1 MATRRTT
8 EDRSLAWPSRRLT
21 VGALT
26 LLGSWLCLAS
36 AARPQEGAPTAPL
49 SAASGPAANPSPVLP
64 PGPPPLSSPTAP
76 PWIFSPAE
84 RCPARIVR
92 EPASCPTQ
100 ICGNGRI
107 DDRCLRLPPPGR
119 MRGGEGGGG
128 GEAPESCDGSALGG
142 ASCTSLG
149 FSGGTLRC
157 SGVCSFDVSGCQA
170 CAHGPGLLGCQR
182 ADLNIGAEY
191 PAGSFPFALAAG
203 SGGLALAWLS
213 GFTATEGARVAH
225 LAMFRP
231 DLSKL
236 RESSCAHQTQLGVVP
251 GGVAVALSPRPGGF
265 WFAASGRHG
274 TTLRALDAAGYPLPG
289 LVRTQASAAVSL
301 VPLADGRALL
311 HWPEAYGGNLLAD
324 WVMGMDDGS
333 GGGGHPPP
341 RPALR
346 PFGIVGQLLQPDGS
360 ALAAPT
366 WLANG
371 MEPHLAQSCS
381 GPPCAAAVGETTPA
395 PIVLAGTSNYV
406 ASGMPMAGN
415 GVCISSLDPSTLAL
429 RQSRVV
435 GTSPRVSALVALG
448 RELLAVYS
456 GGSRIQ
462 IQRLRADGAPLAPPT
477 EVVAAEA
484 AIPSDV
490 RAVAI
495 DADSLMLLY
504 LGADAQSAGHF
515 DLYALRIDKSGKA
528 VRPALRISRDPYL
541 TYGSDFALTKLGPE
555 VIVAWSHREPQHALY
570 LARVRP

>member
-1 MATRRTT
+1 M
-8 EDRSLAWPSRRLT
+8 
-21 VGALT
+21 
-26 LLGSWLCLAS
+26 
-36 AARPQEGAPTAPL
+36 
-49 SAASGPAANPSPVLP
+49 
-64 PGPPPLSSPTAP
+64 
-76 PWIFSPAE
+76 
-84 RCPARIVR
+84 
-92 EPASCPTQ
+92 
-100 ICGNGRI
+100 
-107 DDRCLRLPPPGR
+107 
-119 MRGGEGGGG
+119 
-128 GEAPESCDGSALGG
+128 
-142 ASCTSLG
+142 
-149 FSGGTLRC
+149 
-157 SGVCSFDVSGCQA
+157 
-170 CAHGPGLLGCQR
+170 
-182 ADLNIGAEY
+182 
-191 PAGSFPFALAAG
+191 
-203 SGGLALAWLS
+203 ALAWLS

-274 TTLRALDAAGYPLPG
+274 TTLRAPDAAGYPLPG

-311 HWPEAYGGNLLAD
+311 HWPEAYGGNLPRT
-324 WVMGMDDGS
+324 GS
-333 GGGGHPPP
+333 WAWTMAAAAAVTRPA
-341 RPALR
+341 PALR

-448 RELLAVYS
+448 RELW
-456 GGSRIQ
+456 
-462 IQRLRADGAPLAPPT
+462 PCT
-477 EVVAAEA
+477 AA
-484 AIPSDV
+484 
-490 RAVAI
+490 AVASRSSVCEPM
-495 DADSLMLLY
+495 AHHLLHPPKSWRPRRRFLLMC
-504 LGADAQSAGHF
+504 G
-515 DLYALRIDKSGKA
+515 R
-528 VRPALRISRDPYL
+528 SRSMP
-541 TYGSDFALTKLGPE
+541 TA
-555 VIVAWSHREPQHALY
+555 
-570 LARVRP
+570 